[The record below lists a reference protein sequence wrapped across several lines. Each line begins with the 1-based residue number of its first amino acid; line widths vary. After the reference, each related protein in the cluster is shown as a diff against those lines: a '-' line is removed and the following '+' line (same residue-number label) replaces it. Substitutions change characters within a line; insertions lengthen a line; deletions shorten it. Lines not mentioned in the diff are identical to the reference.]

1 MLKYRVQAANSINIS
16 IIHARWEIGYR
27 IVMEDQNGELR
38 AEYGKKL
45 LNVLSEELTHELG
58 KGYTYRSLA
67 YYRLLYAYFPDW
79 EILQTRLQNLTW
91 SHIQAVLGEKT
102 EEGRNWYLKEASEQ
116 MWSVKT
122 LERNIGSQYYHLPI
136 SFSLTYIG

>member
-1 MLKYRVQAANSINIS
+1 MQSN
-16 IIHARWEIGYR
+16 
-27 IVMEDQNGELR
+27 
-38 AEYGKKL
+38 
-45 LNVLSEELTHELG
+45 
-58 KGYTYRSLA
+58 RSLA

-102 EEGRNWYLKEASEQ
+102 EAGRSWYLKEAADQ

-122 LERNIGSQYYHLPI
+122 LERNVGSQYYHRLL
-136 SFSLTYIG
+136 SSQRNTYGCPFLSASHPNLWERDT